1 MQTDQAEK
9 RSIHWEKWTAVGTV
23 VMAVCALLTSLWQ
36 GYTLQQHNK
45 LSLRPYLEF
54 EANFQRMPDK
64 RISFE
69 LLVNKNGIG
78 PAKVTQM
85 KIWLGGEELSSTHHI
100 WPTLKV
106 AAPTDCLGAG
116 NVARFYK
123 VDDQQMVIRAD
134 DKCLLTDAE
143 YEKLQQQLWIELTY
157 QSLYGDSYKVT
168 WGDPASRR

>member
-1 MQTDQAEK
+1 MDQSEK

-23 VMAVCALLTSLWQ
+23 VMAVCALITSLWQ

-69 LLVNKNGIG
+69 LLVNNNGIG
-78 PAKVTQM
+78 PAEVTQM
-85 KIWLGGEELSSTHHI
+85 NIWLGGEQISSTHRI

-106 AAPTDCLGAG
+106 AAPPDCLGAG

-134 DKCLLTDAE
+134 EKCLLTDAE
-143 YEKLQQQLWIELTY
+143 YQKLQQQLRIELTY
-157 QSLYGDSYKVT
+157 QSLYGDSYQVS
-168 WGDPASRR
+168 WGEPAARG